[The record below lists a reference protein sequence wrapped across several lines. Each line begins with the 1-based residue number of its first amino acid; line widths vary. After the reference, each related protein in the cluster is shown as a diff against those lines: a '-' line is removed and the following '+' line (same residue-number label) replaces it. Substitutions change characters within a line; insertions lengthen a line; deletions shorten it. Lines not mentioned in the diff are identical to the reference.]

1 MNLPILGQTALAYSP
16 VIDRNRSV
24 IATRLTVMPLT
35 QGAALDATDLLSA
48 LAETW
53 PEGGPQLW
61 LNIGKSSQTALD
73 VSGARSDKEKS
84 DIMNT
89 LEAIWQ
95 DDTWLPE

>member
-1 MNLPILGQTALAYSP
+1 MRQKAASSLTLQQCLE
-16 VIDRNRSV
+16 R
-24 IATRLTVMPLT
+24 RLTPRY
-35 QGAALDATDLLSA
+35 
-48 LAETW
+48 
-53 PEGGPQLW
+53 PQLW

>member
-1 MNLPILGQTALAYSP
+1 MRFAFYAFNNHIMVVTGKKGE
-16 VIDRNRSV
+16 IER
-24 IATRLTVMPLT
+24 RLTPRY
-35 QGAALDATDLLSA
+35 
-48 LAETW
+48 
-53 PEGGPQLW
+53 PQLW